1 MAVIVSKE
9 IMDIGRTEGVPE
21 ATIYDLANQFSAVYP
36 EDWQAMLK
44 DRLHADGKDRAR
56 QRRVEEKQRTIQ
68 GLRLQLATAK
78 NEDLEPSLDEEI
90 KRMEGE
96 LGKLAEK
103 RAARNSEKV
112 SAAKAAKGGKGSEE

>member
-1 MAVIVSKE
+1 MYAIPLEEARLHREEKIEKAQRLLTEAVERLQS
-9 IMDIGRTEGVPE
+9 G
-21 ATIYDLANQFSAVYP
+21 